1 MIGYHREDGVKGGE
15 VIEEGKEKNGEERGG
30 SGWKEM
36 GEEEISGIL
45 RLMQEWDESKI
56 KD

>member
-1 MIGYHREDGVKGGE
+1 MIGYHREDGIKGGE